1 LAAIGRRQRWQGGI
15 LLFRWRSGGGGGGR
29 DRAARLPFGILKNRT
44 LRATTL
50 GGARAAQNAAP
61 SNAQN

>member
-1 LAAIGRRQRWQGGI
+1 

-29 DRAARLPFGILKNRT
+29 DRDARLPFGILANRT

-50 GGARAAQNAAP
+50 GGAGAAQKAAP
-61 SNAQN
+61 SNAHN

>member
-1 LAAIGRRQRWQGGI
+1 MAVVAGRIVLPVYHSASSRVARCAA
-15 LLFRWRSGGGGGGR
+15 
-29 DRAARLPFGILKNRT
+29 
-44 LRATTL
+44 TL